1 MLFDLLCF
9 LTKMLSYSKSGLLR
23 HYIGHK
29 IFLPVMS
36 FLPFL
41 FIISIYFILSVQC
54 LRSFPWRDTP
64 RSFVKL
70 KYYAQDKFI
79 DKKNI

>member
-1 MLFDLLCF
+1 
-9 LTKMLSYSKSGLLR
+9 MLSYSKNGLLC

-36 FLPFL
+36 LLPFL

-70 KYYAQDKFI
+70 KLKYYAQDKFI